1 MERKLQEVEAEV
13 EAAMAKLIGM
23 TEHEEQ
29 AQEQRHNVQ
38 NEEEKIAKQIRELES
53 LKIKLRDDIV
63 DLQVELGNS
72 AAIIEFTEQAT

>member
-23 TEHEEQ
+23 TEQEEQ